1 MVCEKNQSRYNVT
14 KFYHPFM
21 TDEKTIGAKIKAWR
35 AKKDMTQDELAKKA
49 DIPYPTLAKIESGA
63 VQNPSIETVVKIA
76 EGLGITVDELI
87 K

>member
-1 MVCEKNQSRYNVT
+1 MADQQI
-14 KFYHPFM
+14 
-21 TDEKTIGAKIKAWR
+21 IGAKIKAWR

-63 VQNPSIETVVKIA
+63 VQNPSIETVVKVA
-76 EGLGITVDELI
+76 DGLGVTLDQLI

>member
-1 MVCEKNQSRYNVT
+1 
-14 KFYHPFM
+14 M
-21 TDEKTIGAKIKAWR
+21 TDEKTIGSKIKAWR

-49 DIPYPTLAKIESGA
+49 DISYPTLAKIESGA

-76 EGLGITVDELI
+76 AGFGITLDELI

>member
-1 MVCEKNQSRYNVT
+1 MI
-14 KFYHPFM
+14 
-21 TDEKTIGAKIKAWR
+21 DEKTIGSKIKVWR

-63 VQNPSIETVVKIA
+63 VQNPSIETVVKISN
-76 EGLGITVDELI
+76 GLGVTLDALI

>member
-1 MVCEKNQSRYNVT
+1 
-14 KFYHPFM
+14 M

-49 DIPYPTLAKIESGA
+49 NIPYPTLAKIESGA
-63 VQNPSIETVVKIA
+63 VQNPSIETVTKISV
-76 EGLGITVDELI
+76 GLGISIDELI

>member
-1 MVCEKNQSRYNVT
+1 
-14 KFYHPFM
+14 M
-21 TDEKTIGAKIKAWR
+21 TEAKTIGAKIKAWR
-35 AKKDMTQDELAKKA
+35 AKKDMTQDELAKKS

-76 EGLGITVDELI
+76 EGLGITLDQLI

>member
-1 MVCEKNQSRYNVT
+1 MKEER
-14 KFYHPFM
+14 
-21 TDEKTIGAKIKAWR
+21 TIGSKIKAWR

-63 VQNPSIETVVKIA
+63 VRNPSIETVVKIA
-76 EGLGITVDELI
+76 DGLGVTLDNLI

>member
-1 MVCEKNQSRYNVT
+1 
-14 KFYHPFM
+14 M
-21 TDEKTIGAKIKAWR
+21 TDKKTIGLKIKAWR

-63 VQNPSIETVVKIA
+63 VQNPSIDTVTKIA
-76 EGLGITVDELI
+76 VGLEVTLDELI

>member
-1 MVCEKNQSRYNVT
+1 
-14 KFYHPFM
+14 M
-21 TDEKTIGAKIKAWR
+21 TDEKTIGAKIKVWR

-63 VQNPSIETVVKIA
+63 VQNPSIDTVTKIA
-76 EGLGITVDELI
+76 EGLGVTLDELI